1 MLLVVGGWNGYVY
14 LASVESVT
22 YHESAMD
29 PWTLHP
35 DSLLPARDALRAAS
49 IGGTVYVT
57 GGYNGHTYRRDDG
70 TYLSD
75 IQTWDPEHSSW
86 SKVGDMAVGRASHAV
101 TVVDYDV
108 ISQYCVHPTTSA
120 P

>member
-1 MLLVVGGWNGYVY
+1 
-14 LASVESVT
+14 
-22 YHESAMD
+22 MD

-35 DSLLPARDALRAAS
+35 GSLLPARAGLRAAS

-57 GGYNGHTYRRDDG
+57 GGHDKQSGHTYL
-70 TYLSD
+70 TD
-75 IQTWDPEHSSW
+75 IQTWDPELSSW
-86 SKVGDMAVGRASHAV
+86 FQVGDMAVGRKFHAV

-108 ISQYCVHPTTSA
+108 ISQYCVHPTTPA

>member
-1 MLLVVGGWNGYVY
+1 
-14 LASVESVT
+14 
-22 YHESAMD
+22 MD

-35 DSLLPARDALRAAS
+35 DSLLPPARSGLRAAS

-57 GGYNGHTYRRDDG
+57 GGYGD

-75 IQTWDPEHSSW
+75 IQTWDPELSSW
-86 SKVGDMAVGRASHAV
+86 SKVGDMARDRSYHAV
-101 TVVDYDV
+101 TVVNYHV
-108 ISQYCVHPTTSA
+108 ISQYCVHPTASA

>member
-1 MLLVVGGWNGYVY
+1 MLLVVSGINGGDGY
-14 LASVESVT
+14 LASLESVT

-35 DSLLPARDALRAAS
+35 GSLLPARAGLRAAS

-57 GGYNGHTYRRDDG
+57 GGYGDG

-75 IQTWDPEHSSW
+75 IQTWDPELSSW
-86 SKVGDMAVGRASHAV
+86 SKVGDMARDRSYHAV
-101 TVVDYDV
+101 TVVNYDV
-108 ISQYCVHPTTSA
+108 ISQYCVQP
-120 P
+120 

>member
-1 MLLVVGGWNGYVY
+1 MLLVVGGTNGHGDR
-14 LASVESVT
+14 LASLESVT

-35 DSLLPARDALRAAS
+35 DSLLPPARAGLRAAS

-57 GGYNGHTYRRDDG
+57 GGFDHYG
-70 TYLSD
+70 TYND
-75 IQTWDPEHSSW
+75 IQTWDPELSSW
-86 SKVGDMAVGRASHAV
+86 SQVGDMAVARASHAV

-108 ISQYCVHPTTSA
+108 ISQYCVQPTTSA

>member
-1 MLLVVGGWNGYVY
+1 
-14 LASVESVT
+14 
-22 YHESAMD
+22 MD

-35 DSLLPARDALRAAS
+35 DSLLPARWYLRAAS

-57 GGYNGHTYRRDDG
+57 GGYGD

-75 IQTWDPEHSSW
+75 IQTWDPELSSW
-86 SKVGDMAVGRASHAV
+86 SKVGDMAVARSSHAV
-101 TVVDYDV
+101 TVVDYHV
-108 ISQYCVHPTTSA
+108 ISQYCVNPTTTA

>member
-1 MLLVVGGWNGYVY
+1 MLLVVGGWGDGHP
-14 LASVESVT
+14 LDSLESVT

-35 DSLLPARDALRAAS
+35 DSLLPARMGLRAAS

-57 GGYNGHTYRRDDG
+57 GGYDG
-70 TYLSD
+70 GTSLSD
-75 IQTWDPEHSSW
+75 IQTWDPELSSW
-86 SKVGDMAVGRASHAV
+86 SKVGDMARARSYHAV
-101 TVVDYDV
+101 TVVDYHV
-108 ISQYCVHPTTSA
+108 ISQYCVQPTTPA

>member
-1 MLLVVGGWNGYVY
+1 
-14 LASVESVT
+14 
-22 YHESAMD
+22 MD

-35 DSLLPARDALRAAS
+35 DSLLPARVGLRAAS
-49 IGGTVYVT
+49 IDGTVYVT
-57 GGYNGHTYRRDDG
+57 GGGYDDV

-75 IQTWDPEHSSW
+75 ILTWDPELSSW
-86 SKVGDMAVGRASHAV
+86 SKVGDMTVARYYHTV

>member
-1 MLLVVGGWNGYVY
+1 MLVVGGLDDAIDP
-14 LASVESVT
+14 LASLESVT
-22 YHESAMD
+22 YHESAME

-35 DSLLPARDALRAAS
+35 DSLLPARSGLRAAS

-75 IQTWDPEHSSW
+75 IQTWDPELSSW
-86 SKVGDMAVGRASHAV
+86 SQVGDMARTRYFHAV

-108 ISQYCVHPTTSA
+108 ISQYCVGH
-120 P
+120 

>member
-1 MLLVVGGWNGYVY
+1 
-14 LASVESVT
+14 
-22 YHESAMD
+22 MD

-35 DSLLPARDALRAAS
+35 DSLLPPARSGLRAAS

-57 GGYNGHTYRRDDG
+57 GGWDNDAHTYQ
-70 TYLSD
+70 SD
-75 IQTWDPEHSSW
+75 ILTWDPELSSW
-86 SKVGDMAVGRASHAV
+86 SKVGDMAVARSGHAV

>member
-1 MLLVVGGWNGYVY
+1 MLLVVGGLGDGPP
-14 LASVESVT
+14 LASLESVT

-35 DSLLPARDALRAAS
+35 DSLLPARWGLRAAS

-57 GGYNGHTYRRDDG
+57 GGFDGGHTR
-70 TYLSD
+70 LSD
-75 IQTWDPEHSSW
+75 IQTWDPELSSW
-86 SKVGDMAVGRASHAV
+86 SQVGVMAVGRAGHAV
-101 TVVDYDV
+101 TVVDYHE
-108 ISQYCVHPTTSA
+108 ISQYCVEPITTTTA